1 MAKKLEFF
9 FDVGSPASYLA
20 WTQLPAICAEAGAE
34 LVYRP
39 MLLGGV
45 FQATGN
51 ASPANVPVKGR
62 YVSLDYARFARRY
75 GVPLSDNPHFPIIT
89 LMLMRAATGVQMR
102 QPERFQA
109 FLACVFQALWIDAL
123 NLNQPELTAQALVQG
138 GFDPAA
144 ILALS
149 NEPEVKAQLRAA
161 TEEAVAR
168 GVFGAPTSFVGD
180 EMFFGQDRM
189 DFIREALARQ

>member
-1 MAKKLEFF
+1 M
-9 FDVGSPASYLA
+9 
-20 WTQLPAICAEAGAE
+20 
-34 LVYRP
+34 
-39 MLLGGV
+39 
-45 FQATGN
+45 
-51 ASPANVPVKGR
+51 
-62 YVSLDYARFARRY
+62 
-75 GVPLSDNPHFPIIT
+75 
-89 LMLMRAATGVQMR
+89 
-102 QPERFQA
+102 
-109 FLACVFQALWIDAL
+109 WIDAL

-149 NEPEVKAQLRAA
+149 NEPEVKAQLRAT